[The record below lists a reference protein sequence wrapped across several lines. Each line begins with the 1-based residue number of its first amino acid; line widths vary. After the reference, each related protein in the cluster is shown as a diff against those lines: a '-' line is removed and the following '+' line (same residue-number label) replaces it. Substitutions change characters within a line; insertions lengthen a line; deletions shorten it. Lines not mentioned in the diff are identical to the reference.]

1 MTRSPVSHALLLA
14 VSTIMLPVT
23 AAAQQPNVA
32 GPAAPFSVDVSG
44 YYQSLDNRYSDW
56 RGVDLRLAY
65 AGNRFSPFA
74 LASTQS
80 RREGRQNSYGLG
92 SYAVFGPHDYAIV
105 DMSVATG
112 GTAVFFPRLRWD
124 ATLISDT
131 RIVPGLVIATGYTYV
146 SFGGGSSG
154 SIASVGPIYYRG
166 PLILSSVARLNHD
179 NAGGATTG
187 SAEAAGQYGREGWQW
202 VGAVLTAG
210 HEAYQV
216 LAVTPFDAQFTNV
229 GAAVFYQRWLTSR
242 TAARVRLDY
251 EAKITAYQRRGVTFS
266 YRVAF

>member
-1 MTRSPVSHALLLA
+1 MTRSPVLHALLAASLL
-14 VSTIMLPVT
+14 MLPHSGG
-23 AAAQQPNVA
+23 AQQPNVA
-32 GPAAPFSVDVSG
+32 ARAAPFSIDVSG
-44 YYQSLDNRYSDW
+44 YYQVLDRGYSDW
-56 RGVDLRLAY
+56 RGGDLRLAY
-65 AGNRFSPFA
+65 AGERFSPFA

-80 RREGRQNSYGLG
+80 RREGWQHSYGLG
-92 SYAVFGPHDYAIV
+92 TYMVFGRHDYAIV
-105 DMSVATG
+105 DVSVATG

-124 ATLISDT
+124 ATLLSDT
-131 RIVPGLVIATGYTYV
+131 RIVPGLVIATGYTWV
-146 SFGGGSSG
+146 SFGDGSSG
-154 SIASVGPIYYRG
+154 SIASLGPIYYRG
-166 PLILSSVARLNHD
+166 LWILSSVARLNHD

-216 LAVTPFDAQFTNV
+216 LAVTPFDVQFTNV

-251 EAKITAYQRRGVTFS
+251 EAKISAYQRRGATLS